1 MPEQTFAHQSCM
13 MSQNS
18 SRSHIMSW
26 APQSFHKATKLRCE
40 LILRIFLHLLQS
52 FAMKLYLQLSNWISI
67 FLNTHKQ
74 VEDVNLGH
82 SMSVSTK
89 HTLQRVLM
97 HSTGISSL

>member
-1 MPEQTFAHQSCM
+1 MPQQTFALQSCM

-40 LILRIFLHLLQS
+40 LIRRIFLHLLQS
-52 FAMKLYLQLSNWISI
+52 FAMKLYLQLCNGISI
-67 FLNTHKQ
+67 FHHKQ

-82 SMSVSTK
+82 STSE
-89 HTLQRVLM
+89 H
-97 HSTGISSL
+97 